1 MKRMP
6 KVKDVMATFPFSI
19 SATAS
24 MAEAKGMMKQ
34 HNVGHLPV
42 KLEDGILSVISLREL
57 ERIKLPG
64 HSHTDFDEL
73 SVADMC
79 PDQVYTVDLQ
89 TSLIE
94 VLDHMSANHIDC
106 ALVTRQNKLAGVF
119 TFTDA
124 CRAYSQQLKD
134 MYFHNSGGDDAA

>member
-6 KVKDVMATFPFSI
+6 KVKDVMSTFPFSI
-19 SATAS
+19 SAEAS
-24 MAEAKGMMKQ
+24 MAAAKDMMKQ
-34 HNVGHLPV
+34 HRVGHLPV
-42 KLEDGILSVISLREL
+42 KLEHGVLSVISLREL

-94 VLDHMSANHIDC
+94 VLDYMSTHHMDC

-124 CRAYSQQLKD
+124 CSAYSQHLKD
-134 MYFHNSGGDDAA
+134 IYFPSGGDNAA